1 MADAK
6 TQTNTADCP
15 ASQWHRLPAVLVA
28 HCLSFVG
35 DVCSLVAV
43 QSSCKAWRANDK
55 LEPVWKALF
64 LHDWEEYSASNALI
78 ATGGGNTP
86 WQERYLARARVE
98 ASWKAGRCKTAI
110 VEFEHVEAVELLS
123 YVELLVCNINR
134 SVVVL
139 LNATDLKEVKRRDLL
154 TPLQYSDCL
163 AVHDCATPVI
173 ATAGDIGVIRVWSVP
188 TLEPLGVE
196 IKTGS
201 ATGSGRAWTL
211 SVHDDLLATASVMF
225 TAQLWNWRTGELL
238 CSVVEDAAQSV
249 SFDVSGRFLFAR
261 TLASTRILALH
272 ESQLTVVHELA
283 LRQLQLKPSRRRRTL
298 LALNRLWGLG
308 LPRARLHAIGLGL
321 GADVPFFLCG
331 TNAWVE
337 GIGDIIRPLDLE
349 HQLPGASFAV
359 VKPAAG
365 LDTKA
370 IFSHSSLKRD
380 SGCAT
385 IQGFAAMP
393 YQFGGNDLQPVAQA
407 LCPEIDQA
415 IDWLAS
421 KGLRGRMTGSG
432 SAVFA
437 QATHAV
443 DLHDAPAAWQVKMC
457 ENLGLHP
464 LSDWALDE
472 RIKG

>member
-1 MADAK
+1 MRALYDVPAPAK
-6 TQTNTADCP
+6 LN
-15 ASQWHRLPAVLVA
+15 
-28 HCLSFVG
+28 
-35 DVCSLVAV
+35 
-43 QSSCKAWRANDK
+43 
-55 LEPVWKALF
+55 LF
-64 LHDWEEYSASNALI
+64 LHVTGRRPDGYHLLQSVFMLIDWCDTLHFELRADGAISREDLTQPLPADDLVVRAARALQA
-78 ATGGGNTP
+78 ATGCGLG
-86 WQERYLARARVE
+86 A
-98 ASWKAGRCKTAI
+98 
-110 VEFEHVEAVELLS
+110 H
-123 YVELLVCNINR
+123 
-134 SVVVL
+134 
-139 LNATDLKEVKRRDLL
+139 
-154 TPLQYSDCL
+154 
-163 AVHDCATPVI
+163 
-173 ATAGDIGVIRVWSVP
+173 IGVHKRVP
-188 TLEPLGVE
+188 AQAGMGG
-196 IKTGS
+196 GS
-201 ATGSGRAWTL
+201 S
-211 SVHDDLLATASVMF
+211 
-225 TAQLWNWRTGELL
+225 
-238 CSVVEDAAQSV
+238 DAAS
-249 SFDVSGRFLFAR
+249 
-261 TLASTRILALH
+261 
-272 ESQLTVVHELA
+272 
-283 LRQLQLKPSRRRRTL
+283 TL

-331 TNAWVE
+331 RNAWVE

-349 HQLPGASFAV
+349 HQLPDASFAV

-370 IFSHSSLKRD
+370 IFSHPSLKRD
-380 SGCAT
+380 SSCAT

-393 YQFGGNDLQPVAQA
+393 YQFGSNDLQPVAQA